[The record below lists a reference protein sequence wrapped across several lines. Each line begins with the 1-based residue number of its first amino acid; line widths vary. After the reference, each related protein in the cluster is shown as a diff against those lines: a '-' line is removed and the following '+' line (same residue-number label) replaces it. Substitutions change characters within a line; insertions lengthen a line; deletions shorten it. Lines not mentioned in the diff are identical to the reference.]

1 MGLELS
7 WLGGYTGGHRP
18 ALSLSLSPA
27 IAVPSATCPFGFSSV
42 MAVGLWGLAASSAAS
57 LVVLISQLHELCF
70 AVGERQELGPS
81 RVDAAGFLALG
92 GDSVSV

>member
-1 MGLELS
+1 MG
-7 WLGGYTGGHRP
+7 LGGYTGGHRP

-27 IAVPSATCPFGFSSV
+27 VAVPSATRPFGFSSV

-70 AVGERQELGPS
+70 AVGERQELGPG

-92 GDSVSV
+92 GDTVSV